1 MLVIGLTGGIGSG
14 KTAASDYFSSLGIT
28 VVDADLA
35 SRTVVQP
42 GQPALDQ
49 IAKRFGDH
57 MINADLSLNRAA
69 LRELVFS
76 DKQALKALEAITHP
90 AIRTEL
96 LNQLQQSQSPYTIL
110 VSPLLLETNQH
121 QLTDRVLLIDA
132 EEKVQIDRTVQRDKV
147 PSQQVEAIMAAQMP
161 RHTKQSKADDIALN
175 NGDLAAL
182 HGKLNA
188 LHQTYLKLAQNS

>member
-14 KTAASDYFSSLGIT
+14 KTAASDYFASLGIT
-28 VVDADLA
+28 VVDADVA
-35 SRTVVQP
+35 SRTVVLP
-42 GQPALDQ
+42 GQPALAE
-49 IAKRFGDH
+49 IAAQFGDK
-57 MINADLSLNRAA
+57 MINPDGSLNRAA

-132 EEKVQIDRTVQRDKV
+132 EEAAQLDRTVQRDKV
-147 PSQQVEAIMAAQMP
+147 PSQQVQAIMAAQMA
-161 RHTKQSKADDIALN
+161 RNIKQSKADDIALN
-175 NGDLAAL
+175 DSDLAAL
-182 HGKLNA
+182 HAKLDA
-188 LHQTYLKLAQNS
+188 LHRTYLALAQSR

>member
-14 KTAASDYFSSLGIT
+14 KSAASDYFSSLGIT

-42 GQPALDQ
+42 GKPTLNA
-49 IAKRFGDH
+49 IAQRFGGN
-57 MINADLSLNRAA
+57 MINADGSLHRAA

-121 QLTDRVLLIDA
+121 QLADRVLLIDV
-132 EEKVQIDRTVQRDKV
+132 EEQTQLDRTVQRDKV
-147 PSQQVEAIMAAQMP
+147 SRQQVEAIMAAQMP
-161 RHTKQSKADDIALN
+161 RQTRQSKADDILLN
-175 NGDLAAL
+175 DGDLAAL
-182 HGKLNA
+182 HGKLNT
-188 LHQTYLKLAQNS
+188 LHQTYLKLAKSR